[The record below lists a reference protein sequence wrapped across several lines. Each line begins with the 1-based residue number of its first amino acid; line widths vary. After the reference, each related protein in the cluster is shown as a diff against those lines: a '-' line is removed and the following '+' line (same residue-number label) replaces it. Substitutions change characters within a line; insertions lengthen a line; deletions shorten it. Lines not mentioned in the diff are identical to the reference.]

1 MGTRLKVLNGTR
13 SPEAPRLCD
22 TCQSGVVRRGAAE
35 SDEHIF
41 CRNIEREVRTRV
53 VECNVYVNR
62 SQPSLWDLR
71 QIAWVLDVDSKR
83 QRMGFLR
90 AHDWE
95 KEHEDEELI
104 PAHLD
109 PSYLV

>member
-13 SPEAPRLCD
+13 SALAPRLCD

-35 SDEHIF
+35 SDEHVYCTFI
-41 CRNIEREVRTRV
+41 RREVRTRI
-53 VECNVYVNR
+53 VECNVYTDR

-71 QIAWVLDVDSKR
+71 QIAWVLDVDAKR

-90 AHDWE
+90 SLEWE
-95 KEHEDEELI
+95 RDHEDEELI
-104 PAHLD
+104 PSWLE
-109 PSYLV
+109 